1 MEAVSRYWADEGLEG
16 LEGLEGI
23 GEEGGEEGE
32 GLVGVAGEEEGLALA
47 EAAEFQEHSL
57 KRPPGVAPR
66 VARSVISAQ
75 YRFSTCAES

>member
-1 MEAVSRYWADEGLEG
+1 MEAVSRYWADEG

-47 EAAEFQEHSL
+47 EAAE
-57 KRPPGVAPR
+57 R
-66 VARSVISAQ
+66 
-75 YRFSTCAES
+75 